1 MQKSKYH
8 ILFYLITPM
17 FSSIYY
23 EIANIIINKG
33 QIPTRE
39 GVRNIWRKGP
49 SFLGGIEPGWDEI
62 FYFVGANTFS
72 QKFCP
77 KQRESDTTEGVKD

>member
-23 EIANIIINKG
+23 EIANIIVNKG
-33 QIPTRE
+33 QIPTWE
-39 GVRNIWRKGP
+39 GVRNIWRRGP
-49 SFLGGIEPGWDEI
+49 SFLEGIELFSSIKGDRPFPI
-62 FYFVGANTFS
+62 FLGG
-72 QKFCP
+72 
-77 KQRESDTTEGVKD
+77 EE